1 MFWNVLIISVAGGII
16 CLDRIFLQVMI
27 SRPVVAGP
35 AIGLILHDPFTGL
48 LCGALIELLW
58 IDRLPIGTYVPPNET
73 VVTVIITAAAILA
86 GNLTGNHTRELAVFC
101 ILLFFPLGYAAKA
114 VDTLVI
120 RLNERLSRAA
130 VLAAERGDVRGVSR
144 RHLLGMAGSFAATVL
159 FILVFL
165 YPGVL
170 LAAWMFPLLPEFFRK
185 ALTLCYYFLPLL
197 GVAVAIRTVKRQGMV
212 AFFCAV
218 FVAVLVMLEFS
229 HGLAK

>member
-1 MFWNVLIISVAGGII
+1 MFWNVLIISLAGGIF

-35 AIGLILHDPFTGL
+35 AVGLILHDPLTGL
-48 LCGALIELLW
+48 LCGALLELLW
-58 IDRLPIGTYVPPNET
+58 IDRLPIGTYVPPNDT
-73 VVTVIITAAAILA
+73 IVTVIITAAAIMA
-86 GNLTGNHTRELAVFC
+86 GNLINNHSRELATFC
-101 ILLFFPLGYAAKA
+101 ILLFFPLGYAARQM
-114 VDTLVI
+114 DTRI
-120 RLNERLSRAA
+120 IQFNDRLSREA
-130 VLAAERGDVRGVSR
+130 VAAAERGDVRGVSR
-144 RHLLGMAGSFAATVL
+144 RHLLGMLISFAAAVL
-159 FILVFL
+159 FIFTFL

-170 LAAWMFPLLPEFFRK
+170 LAAWFFPLLPQFFMK

-218 FVAVLVMLEFS
+218 FVAVLVIMEFA